1 MSGDPLTIAGLALSA
16 VSTAS
21 NISSQNAQR
30 RQARRRF
37 ALEQQQHA
45 QEQQRRALT
54 QRIEERRIE
63 RERKQALAAQRAR
76 LGAAGVGGTGGSA
89 DAIFAG
95 IDQRADQRLADLRA
109 DAALAADQPVNL
121 LEDDNSATIG
131 ALTGFGRQVISAA
144 SALSK
149 N

>member
-1 MSGDPLTIAGLALSA
+1 MSGAEAIATLALGA
-16 VSTAS
+16 VDTAAS
-21 NISSQNAQR
+21 ISKQRAQR
-30 RQARRRF
+30 RQAQQRF

-76 LGAAGVGGTGGSA
+76 LGAAGVGGAGGSA

-95 IDQRADQRLADLRA
+95 VNQRADQQLADSRA
-109 DAALAADQPVNL
+109 DAAIAAVPPLNL
-121 LEDDNSATIG
+121 LEDDDSATIG

-144 SALSK
+144 PALLK
-149 N
+149 T